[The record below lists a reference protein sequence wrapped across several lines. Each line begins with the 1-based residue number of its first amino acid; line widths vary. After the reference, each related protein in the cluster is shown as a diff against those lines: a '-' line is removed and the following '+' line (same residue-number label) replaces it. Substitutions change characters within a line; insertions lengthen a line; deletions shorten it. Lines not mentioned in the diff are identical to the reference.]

1 VGALAQFPWSDAKV
15 AQYCFHLPDNRRY
28 DRAGRKSKIVV
39 REMLRQTIDYDDDRI
54 GKRPFLFGKRRFL
67 EAHMQFCRE
76 QIAACSLWSP
86 AIGKTVD
93 KLARSLAQGRP
104 TENALLSLLM
114 VSMWHNHWFVGRLP
128 AFLGEAQLR
137 QAG

>member
-1 VGALAQFPWSDAKV
+1 RV
-15 AQYCFHLPDNRRY
+15 
-28 DRAGRKSKIVV
+28 
-39 REMLRQTIDYDDDRI
+39 

-67 EAHMQFCRE
+67 EAHIQFCRE
-76 QIAACSLWSP
+76 QIVACTLWSP

-93 KLARSLAQGRP
+93 DLARSLAQGRS

-114 VSMWHNHWFVGRLP
+114 VSLWHNHWFVGSLP
-128 AFLGEAQLR
+128 ALLGEAQLR